1 MAEYLIQDATLTG
14 IADAIRAK
22 TGGSAAMTPAQMA
35 TEIGSIR
42 TGGGGKV
49 LLADYTA
56 SEDVSAIRI
65 DFTSEMQG
73 YALYEI
79 LCTGSFNKQPYPYAG
94 FNTTTSTGYLNSVG
108 TNVWAAFIAII
119 GDQYAYMPVNGRASV
134 YPLGQLSYFHMR
146 AYAADG
152 VFRAGF
158 NIKIWGYSE

>member
-1 MAEYLIQDATLTG
+1 MAEYIIQDSTLTG

-56 SEDVSAIRI
+56 SEDVSAIQV

-73 YALYEI
+73 YELYEI
-79 LCTGSFNKQPYPYAG
+79 LLTGTFNKQPYPYVGVNSATNNRYLNG
-94 FNTTTSTGYLNSVG
+94 FNGNHNWGCFIKKFGTGY
-108 TNVWAAFIAII
+108 AAFLGAEVRSPIASL
-119 GDQYAYMPVNGRASV
+119 Q
-134 YPLGQLSYFHMR
+134 YFHAR
-146 AYAADG
+146 VYVADG